1 MPEDTTVTLWVSKGP
16 PKITLKDFSGWTEKS
31 VKDYA
36 SDEDIEVDV
45 KTAYSDTVEK
55 GLVMSQKPAAEQ
67 SIEQGDKLTI
77 TVSMGKE
84 PKAPQ
89 TVSVDVTIPYKEE
102 ADTEASTEQG
112 DATETGDVTET
123 EEEKP
128 KPQKVQ
134 IYIEDAD
141 NDMSVPAKELTIT
154 ETTKESFDV
163 LVDENEKASYK
174 IVRGGEVIEEKDV
187 EYPE

>member
-1 MPEDTTVTLWVSKGP
+1 
-16 PKITLKDFSGWTEKS
+16 
-31 VKDYA
+31 
-36 SDEDIEVDV
+36 
-45 KTAYSDTVEK
+45 
-55 GLVMSQKPAAEQ
+55 MSQKPAAEQ

-112 DATETGDVTET
+112 DATETSDATET

-128 KPQKVQ
+128 KPQKYKFISKMQ
-134 IYIEDAD
+134 I
-141 NDMSVPAKELTIT
+141 TICRFLL
-154 ETTKESFDV
+154 K
-163 LVDENEKASYK
+163 N
-174 IVRGGEVIEEKDV
+174 
-187 EYPE
+187 